1 MKYISAE
8 EFLKQP
14 REVQEVF
21 LDNINLEQ
29 GNLYKDTADLTVI
42 ESLDYI
48 NTNDEGTIY
57 YSVKGNMS
65 DYSTIVPLLT
75 EGQLREFIEDKTSE
89 LAKVQ
94 CKVKI
99 EYKTKDE
106 IEESQYNSNLISLQ
120 SQEGYFIQIT
130 STEFMGGIMKFSDLG
145 TDLLKAY
152 WQVACKIAYEC
163 SELKIKEELKALK
176 HNIEVL
182 ENSIESCSEWE
193 YYTEI
198 SDLLESDKERYNK
211 LMKDY
216 DFRENKIAKTLRVER
231 MKNNGNKIYD

>member
-14 REVQEVF
+14 KEIQKVF
-21 LDNINLEQ
+21 LDWWQPEEFDIYVNKELEKHRVTQ
-29 GNLYKDTADLTVI
+29 TDLEDDVCNYYLSV
-42 ESLDYI
+42 ES
-48 NTNDEGTIY
+48 
-57 YSVKGNMS
+57 
-65 DYSTIVPLLT
+65 VPLLT

-89 LAKVQ
+89 LAKAQ
-94 CKVKI
+94 CRMKI

-106 IEESQYNSNLISLQ
+106 IEENKRGLNLIPLQ

-130 STEFMGGIMKFSDLG
+130 STEFRGGIMKFHDLG

-152 WQVACKIAYEC
+152 WQVACKIAYGC
-163 SELKIKEELKALK
+163 SELKIEEELKILK
-176 HNIEVL
+176 HRIEIL
-182 ENSIESCSEWE
+182 KNGIKNCREWE

-198 SDLLESDKERYNK
+198 SDLLESNKERYNK

-216 DFRENKIAKTLRVER
+216 YRFKDGEE
-231 MKNNGNKIYD
+231 

>member
-14 REVQEVF
+14 KEIQKVF
-21 LDNINLEQ
+21 LDWWQPEEFDIYVNKELEKHRVTQ
-29 GNLYKDTADLTVI
+29 TDLEDDVCNYYLKT
-42 ESLDYI
+42 EYI
-48 NTNDEGTIY
+48 
-57 YSVKGNMS
+57 
-65 DYSTIVPLLT
+65 PLLT

-89 LAKVQ
+89 LAKAQ
-94 CKVKI
+94 CKMKI

-106 IEESQYNSNLISLQ
+106 IEKNKRGLNLIPLQ

-130 STEFMGGIMKFSDLG
+130 STEFRGGIMKFHDLG

-152 WQVACKIAYEC
+152 WQVACKIAYGC
-163 SELKIKEELKALK
+163 SELKIEEELKILK
-176 HNIEVL
+176 HRIEIL
-182 ENSIESCSEWE
+182 KNGIKNCREWE

-198 SDLLESDKERYNK
+198 SDLLESNKERYNK

-216 DFRENKIAKTLRVER
+216 YRFKDGEE
-231 MKNNGNKIYD
+231 

>member
-1 MKYISAE
+1 MKHISAE
-8 EFLKQP
+8 EFLKQSK
-14 REVQEVF
+14 EIQKVF
-21 LDNINLEQ
+21 LDWWQPEEFDIYVNKELEKHRVTQ
-29 GNLYKDTADLTVI
+29 VDLEDDVCNYYLKT
-42 ESLDYI
+42 EYI
-48 NTNDEGTIY
+48 
-57 YSVKGNMS
+57 
-65 DYSTIVPLLT
+65 PLLT

-94 CKVKI
+94 CKMKI

-106 IEESQYNSNLISLQ
+106 IEESKSNSNLSLQ

-130 STEFMGGIMKFSDLG
+130 STEFIGGIMEFHDLG

-163 SELKIKEELKALK
+163 SELKIEEELKTLK
-176 HNIEVL
+176 HNIKVL

-198 SDLLESDKERYNK
+198 SDLLEDNKEKYNK

-216 DFRENKIAKTLRVER
+216 YRFKDGEE
-231 MKNNGNKIYD
+231 

>member
-14 REVQEVF
+14 KEIQKVF
-21 LDNINLEQ
+21 LDWWQPEEFDIYVNKELEKHRVTQ
-29 GNLYKDTADLTVI
+29 TDLEDDVCNYYLKT
-42 ESLDYI
+42 EYI
-48 NTNDEGTIY
+48 
-57 YSVKGNMS
+57 
-65 DYSTIVPLLT
+65 PLFT

-89 LAKVQ
+89 LAKAQ
-94 CKVKI
+94 CRMKI

-106 IEESQYNSNLISLQ
+106 IEENKRGLNLIPLQ

-130 STEFMGGIMKFSDLG
+130 STEFMGGIMKFHDLG

-152 WQVACKIAYEC
+152 WQVACKIAYGC
-163 SELKIKEELKALK
+163 SELKIEEELKILK
-176 HNIEVL
+176 HRIEIL
-182 ENSIESCSEWE
+182 KNGIKNCREWE

-198 SDLLESDKERYNK
+198 SDLLESNKERYNK

-216 DFRENKIAKTLRVER
+216 YRFKDGEE
-231 MKNNGNKIYD
+231 

>member
-14 REVQEVF
+14 KEIQKVF
-21 LDNINLEQ
+21 LDWWQPEEFDIYVNKELEKHRVTQ
-29 GNLYKDTADLTVI
+29 VDLEDDVCNYYLKT
-42 ESLDYI
+42 EYI
-48 NTNDEGTIY
+48 
-57 YSVKGNMS
+57 
-65 DYSTIVPLLT
+65 PLLT

-89 LAKVQ
+89 LAKAQ
-94 CKVKI
+94 CKMKI

-106 IEESQYNSNLISLQ
+106 IEENKRGLNLIPLQ

-130 STEFMGGIMKFSDLG
+130 STEFRGGIMKFHDLG

-152 WQVACKIAYEC
+152 WQVACKIAYGC
-163 SELKIKEELKALK
+163 SELKIEEELKTLK
-176 HNIEVL
+176 HRIEIL
-182 ENSIESCSEWE
+182 KNGIKSCSEWE

-198 SDLLESDKERYNK
+198 SDLLESNKERYNK

-216 DFRENKIAKTLRVER
+216 YRFKDGEE
-231 MKNNGNKIYD
+231 

>member
-14 REVQEVF
+14 KEIQEVF
-21 LDNINLEQ
+21 LDNIVLEH
-29 GNLYKDTADLTVI
+29 GDLYKDTADLTVI

-48 NTNDEGTIY
+48 HTNEEGIMY
-57 YSVKGNMS
+57 LSIKGNMS

-89 LAKVQ
+89 LAKTQ
-94 CKVKI
+94 CKMKI

-106 IEESQYNSNLISLQ
+106 IEESKSNSNLSLQ

-130 STEFMGGIMKFSDLG
+130 STEFMGGIMEFHDLG

-152 WQVACKIAYEC
+152 WEVACKIAYEC
-163 SELKIKEELKALK
+163 SELKIEEELKTLK

-198 SDLLESDKERYNK
+198 SDLLESNKERYNK

-216 DFRENKIAKTLRVER
+216 YGFKDGEE
-231 MKNNGNKIYD
+231 

>member
-14 REVQEVF
+14 KEIQKVF
-21 LDNINLEQ
+21 LDWWQPEEFDIYVNKELEKHRVTQ
-29 GNLYKDTADLTVI
+29 VDLEDDVCNYYLSV
-42 ESLDYI
+42 ES
-48 NTNDEGTIY
+48 
-57 YSVKGNMS
+57 
-65 DYSTIVPLLT
+65 VPLLT

-89 LAKVQ
+89 LAKAQ
-94 CKVKI
+94 CKMKI

-106 IEESQYNSNLISLQ
+106 IEENKRGLNLIPLQ

-130 STEFMGGIMKFSDLG
+130 STEFRGGIMKFHDLG

-152 WQVACKIAYEC
+152 WQVACKIAYGC
-163 SELKIKEELKALK
+163 SELKIEEELKTLK
-176 HNIEVL
+176 HRIEIL
-182 ENSIESCSEWE
+182 KNGIKTCREWE

-198 SDLLESDKERYNK
+198 SDLLESNKERYNK

-216 DFRENKIAKTLRVER
+216 YRFKDGEE
-231 MKNNGNKIYD
+231 

>member
-14 REVQEVF
+14 KEIQKVF
-21 LDNINLEQ
+21 LDWWQPEEFDIYVNKELEKHRVTQ
-29 GNLYKDTADLTVI
+29 VDLEDDVCNYYLKT
-42 ESLDYI
+42 EYI
-48 NTNDEGTIY
+48 
-57 YSVKGNMS
+57 
-65 DYSTIVPLLT
+65 PLLT

-89 LAKVQ
+89 LAKAQ
-94 CKVKI
+94 CRMKI

-106 IEESQYNSNLISLQ
+106 IEENKRGLNLIPLQ

-130 STEFMGGIMKFSDLG
+130 STEFRGGIMKFHDLG

-152 WQVACKIAYEC
+152 WQVACKIAYGC
-163 SELKIKEELKALK
+163 SELKIEEELKTLK
-176 HNIEVL
+176 HRIEIL
-182 ENSIESCSEWE
+182 KNGIKTCREWE

-198 SDLLESDKERYNK
+198 SDLLESNKERYNK

-216 DFRENKIAKTLRVER
+216 YRFKDGEE
-231 MKNNGNKIYD
+231 

>member
-14 REVQEVF
+14 KEIQKVF
-21 LDNINLEQ
+21 LNWWQPEEFDIYVNKELEKHRVTQ
-29 GNLYKDTADLTVI
+29 VDLEDDVCNYYLKT
-42 ESLDYI
+42 EYI
-48 NTNDEGTIY
+48 
-57 YSVKGNMS
+57 
-65 DYSTIVPLLT
+65 PLLT

-89 LAKVQ
+89 LAKAQ
-94 CKVKI
+94 CKMKI

-106 IEESQYNSNLISLQ
+106 IEENKRGLNLIPLQ

-130 STEFMGGIMKFSDLG
+130 STEFRGGIMKFHDLG

-152 WQVACKIAYEC
+152 WQVACKIAYGC
-163 SELKIKEELKALK
+163 SELKIEEELKTLK
-176 HNIEVL
+176 HSIEVL
-182 ENSIESCSEWE
+182 ENSIETCSEWE

-198 SDLLESDKERYNK
+198 SDLLESNKERYNK

-216 DFRENKIAKTLRVER
+216 YRFKDGEE
-231 MKNNGNKIYD
+231 

>member
-14 REVQEVF
+14 KEIQKVF
-21 LDNINLEQ
+21 LDWWQPEEFDIYVNKELEKHRVTQ
-29 GNLYKDTADLTVI
+29 VDLEDDVCNYYLKT
-42 ESLDYI
+42 EYI
-48 NTNDEGTIY
+48 
-57 YSVKGNMS
+57 
-65 DYSTIVPLLT
+65 PLLT

-89 LAKVQ
+89 LAKAQ
-94 CKVKI
+94 CKMKI

-106 IEESQYNSNLISLQ
+106 IEENKRGLNLIPLQ

-130 STEFMGGIMKFSDLG
+130 STEFRGGIMKFHDLG

-152 WQVACKIAYEC
+152 WQVACKIAYGC
-163 SELKIKEELKALK
+163 SELKIEEELKTLK
-176 HNIEVL
+176 HRIEIL
-182 ENSIESCSEWE
+182 KNGIKTCREWE

-198 SDLLESDKERYNK
+198 SDLLESNKERYNK

-216 DFRENKIAKTLRVER
+216 YRFKEGEE
-231 MKNNGNKIYD
+231 

>member
-14 REVQEVF
+14 KEIQKVF
-21 LDNINLEQ
+21 LDWWQPEEFDIYVNKELEKHRVTQ
-29 GNLYKDTADLTVI
+29 TDLEDDVCNYYLKT
-42 ESLDYI
+42 EYI
-48 NTNDEGTIY
+48 
-57 YSVKGNMS
+57 
-65 DYSTIVPLLT
+65 PLLT

-89 LAKVQ
+89 LAKAQ
-94 CKVKI
+94 CKMKI

-106 IEESQYNSNLISLQ
+106 IEENKRGLNLIPLQ

-130 STEFMGGIMKFSDLG
+130 STEFMGGIMEFHDLG

-152 WQVACKIAYEC
+152 WEVACKIAYEC
-163 SELKIKEELKALK
+163 SELKIEEELKTLK
-176 HNIEVL
+176 HNIKVL

-198 SDLLESDKERYNK
+198 SDLLEDNKEKYNK

-216 DFRENKIAKTLRVER
+216 YRFKDGEE
-231 MKNNGNKIYD
+231 

>member
-14 REVQEVF
+14 KEIQKVF
-21 LDNINLEQ
+21 LDWWQPEEFDIYVNKELEKHRVTQ
-29 GNLYKDTADLTVI
+29 VDLEDDVCNYYLKT
-42 ESLDYI
+42 EYI
-48 NTNDEGTIY
+48 
-57 YSVKGNMS
+57 
-65 DYSTIVPLLT
+65 PLLT

-89 LAKVQ
+89 LAKAQ
-94 CKVKI
+94 CKMKI

-106 IEESQYNSNLISLQ
+106 IEENKRGLNLIPLQ

-130 STEFMGGIMKFSDLG
+130 STEFRGGIMKFHDLG

-152 WQVACKIAYEC
+152 WQVACKIAYGC
-163 SELKIKEELKALK
+163 SELKIEEELKTLK
-176 HNIEVL
+176 HNIKVL

-198 SDLLESDKERYNK
+198 SDLLESNKERYNK

-216 DFRENKIAKTLRVER
+216 YGFKDGEE
-231 MKNNGNKIYD
+231 

>member
-1 MKYISAE
+1 MKSISAE

-14 REVQEVF
+14 KEIQKVF
-21 LDNINLEQ
+21 LDWWQPEEFDIYVNKELEKHRVTQ
-29 GNLYKDTADLTVI
+29 VDLEDDVCNYYLKT
-42 ESLDYI
+42 EYI
-48 NTNDEGTIY
+48 
-57 YSVKGNMS
+57 
-65 DYSTIVPLLT
+65 PLLT

-89 LAKVQ
+89 LAKAQ
-94 CKVKI
+94 CKMKI

-106 IEESQYNSNLISLQ
+106 IEESKSNSNLSLQ

-130 STEFMGGIMKFSDLG
+130 STEFRGGIMKFHDLG

-152 WQVACKIAYEC
+152 WQVACKIAYGC
-163 SELKIKEELKALK
+163 SELKIEEELKTLK

-198 SDLLESDKERYNK
+198 SDLLESNKERYNK

-216 DFRENKIAKTLRVER
+216 YRFKDGEE
-231 MKNNGNKIYD
+231 

>member
-1 MKYISAE
+1 MEYISAE
-8 EFLKQP
+8 EFLKQLK
-14 REVQEVF
+14 EIQEVF

-29 GNLYKDTADLTVI
+29 GDLYKDTAD
-42 ESLDYI
+42 
-48 NTNDEGTIY
+48 
-57 YSVKGNMS
+57 
-65 DYSTIVPLLT
+65 
-75 EGQLREFIEDKTSE
+75 
-89 LAKVQ
+89 
-94 CKVKI
+94 
-99 EYKTKDE
+99 
-106 IEESQYNSNLISLQ
+106 YNSNLISLQ

>member
-21 LDNINLEQ
+21 LDWWQPKEFDIYANKELKAHRVTQTDLEDDVC
-29 GNLYKDTADLTVI
+29 NYYLKT
-42 ESLDYI
+42 EYI
-48 NTNDEGTIY
+48 
-57 YSVKGNMS
+57 
-65 DYSTIVPLLT
+65 PLLT
-75 EGQLREFIEDKTSE
+75 EGQLREFIENKTSE

-94 CKVKI
+94 CKMKI
-99 EYKTKDE
+99 EYKTEDE
-106 IEESQYNSNLISLQ
+106 IEENKSSSNLIPLQ

-130 STEFMGGIMKFSDLG
+130 STEFMGGIMEFHDLG

-163 SELKIKEELKALK
+163 SELKIEEELKTLK
-176 HNIEVL
+176 HSIEVL

-198 SDLLESDKERYNK
+198 SDLLEDNK
-211 LMKDY
+211 GRKDY
-216 DFRENKIAKTLRVER
+216 YGFKKEKE
-231 MKNNGNKIYD
+231 

>member
-14 REVQEVF
+14 KEIQKVF
-21 LDNINLEQ
+21 LDWWQPEEFDIYVNKELEKHRVTQ
-29 GNLYKDTADLTVI
+29 VDLEDDVCNYYLKT
-42 ESLDYI
+42 EYI
-48 NTNDEGTIY
+48 
-57 YSVKGNMS
+57 
-65 DYSTIVPLLT
+65 PLLT

-89 LAKVQ
+89 LAKAQ
-94 CKVKI
+94 CKMKI

-106 IEESQYNSNLISLQ
+106 IEENKRGLNLIPLQ

-130 STEFMGGIMKFSDLG
+130 STEFRGGIMKFHDLG

-152 WQVACKIAYEC
+152 WQVACKIAYGC
-163 SELKIKEELKALK
+163 SELKIEEELKTLK
-176 HNIEVL
+176 HRIEIL
-182 ENSIESCSEWE
+182 KNGIKNCREWE

-198 SDLLESDKERYNK
+198 SDLLEDNKEKYNK

-216 DFRENKIAKTLRVER
+216 YGFKDGEE
-231 MKNNGNKIYD
+231 